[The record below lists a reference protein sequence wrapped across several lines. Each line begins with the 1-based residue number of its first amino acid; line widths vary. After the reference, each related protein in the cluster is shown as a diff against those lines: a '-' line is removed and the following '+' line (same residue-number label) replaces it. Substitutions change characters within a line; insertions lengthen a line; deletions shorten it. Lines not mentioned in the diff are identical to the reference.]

1 MELLP
6 IVPPPVAPLEG
17 GERFS
22 GLDADVGEFWRFA
35 MSDLKANTVRGLLA
49 EFLISRALGLHEP
62 VNAWGE
68 HDLVWEGI
76 TINVKSSAYL
86 QAWPQRSLSKISFSG
101 LYRRAYSAETNTV
114 GKSPDYHSDVYVFAV
129 QSSTTHQD
137 YNPLDVTRWDFYVLP
152 QATVRAAGW
161 NSLTLGVI
169 LAWGAQ
175 RVAADGLRSAIRAA
189 SEANGSK
196 PERWSLPALRSHG
209 FVGFVTFDQLPR
221 ADVPTGP
228 GVYIVLRTAQAGPTF
243 EVTSR
248 AGWFQ
253 QRDPSASIDSL
264 TAAWVPESLVVYIG
278 KASAGSTGR
287 RGLRKRLEEFR
298 RHGSGDPVG
307 HWGGRY
313 IWQLADSD
321 ELLVGWKETG
331 IDDPTHVESELL
343 SQFVA
348 DFGTL
353 PFANL
358 RR

>member
-1 MELLP
+1 
-6 IVPPPVAPLEG
+6 
-17 GERFS
+17 
-22 GLDADVGEFWRFA
+22 

-49 EFLISRALGLHEP
+49 EFLISRALGLREP

-68 HDLVWEGI
+68 HDLVWDGI

-101 LYRRAYSAETNTV
+101 LYRRAYSAETNAV
-114 GKSPDYHSDVYVFAV
+114 GESPDYHSDVYVFAV
-129 QSSTTHQD
+129 QTSTTHQE
-137 YNPLDVTRWDFYVLP
+137 YNPLDVTLWDFYVLP

-161 NSLTLGVI
+161 NSLTLGVVQ
-169 LAWGAQ
+169 AWGAQ
-175 RVAADGLRSAIRAA
+175 CVAADGLGAAIRAA
-189 SEANGSK
+189 AETNASR
-196 PERWSLPALRSHG
+196 PERWSLPALRAHG
-209 FVGFVTFDQLPR
+209 FVGFVPFEELPR
-221 ADVPTGP
+221 EEVPSGP
-228 GVYIVLRTAQAGPTF
+228 GVYIVLRTSQATPSF
-243 EVTSR
+243 RETSH

-253 QRDPSASIDSL
+253 QRDPTVPRDALAS
-264 TAAWVPESLVVYIG
+264 AWVATSPVVYIG
-278 KASAGSTGR
+278 KASAGSSGR
-287 RGLRKRLEEFR
+287 RGLRKRLDEFR

-331 IDDPTHVESELL
+331 DDDPTHVESDLL

-348 DFGTL
+348 DFGVL